1 MKIRTEQPADKS
13 RVATLLARTYRGE
26 GVKAIELAG
35 AMRRAAEENAAATAS
50 LVAENDSGDDIQACA
65 FFAPVQ
71 VGNQPDAAMVLAAF
85 GFDTK
90 QEVDIQSCL
99 DAYFDQ
105 IKEQGHSVVLMQGD
119 IDMFRASGFQRT
131 REVGMDIPNDDG
143 SWLVKNLTDPQS
155 PLPQGVVDLP
165 AYLK

>member
-13 RVATLLARTYRGE
+13 RVATLLARTYRAE

-35 AMRRAAEENAAATAS
+35 MMRRAAEENAAATAS
-50 LVAENDSGDDIQACA
+50 LVAETDAGDDIQACA
-65 FFAPVQ
+65 FFAPVT
-71 VGNQPDAAMVLAAF
+71 VGDQPNAAMVLAAF

-90 QEVDIQSCL
+90 QDFDIQSCL
-99 DAYFDQ
+99 NAYFDQ
-105 IKEQGHSVVLMQGD
+105 IKDHGHAVVFMQGD
-119 IDMFRASGFQRT
+119 IEMFRDAGFKRT
-131 REVGMDIPNDDG
+131 REVGINIPRDDG
-143 SWLVKNLTDPQS
+143 TWLVKHLTDANA